1 MSTNSPFPD
10 PDELPE
16 DDREK
21 MLSLLEQSIRECHR
35 KAAGDGRIRD
45 EEKESV
51 RIKWHRSLASSVAEY
66 RKLKADIDKKELS
79 ERIDRLERR

>member
-1 MSTNSPFPD
+1 MSAESPFPNS
-10 PDELPE
+10 DELPS

-21 MLSLLEQSIRECHR
+21 MLSLLEESIRECHR

-66 RKLKADIDKKELS
+66 RKLKADIDRNELS
-79 ERIDRLERR
+79 KRIDRLERR